1 MKSLFTYLNEAKGYL
16 DYTDF
21 IKDIKIQIA
30 EHIKDYIFDK
40 YNEVVEKY
48 KSLLDWYEENG
59 CKPTLPPK
67 MSPIFPNIS
76 FVVNSKNYPS
86 WLNSLTI
93 QDFSH
98 IEDYD
103 SNSFTD
109 TIACVDADLINA
121 ENKTATIFINSVF
134 LFSPESGKELFVKDN
149 GNIYSNLDDK
159 LKNCEKISKSDI
171 SVDISDNRK
180 FDEAINHELKHIFDF
195 IIHNNLDSTFKKLF
209 DTGSTLNDY
218 ENKGESEL
226 CRNLITC
233 VSELKYFFNKLELS
247 AYQQEIIYNAIKNPE
262 EYKQYIENYLNFIKS
277 KNIKTF
283 IKKLDY
289 IDFEIIDI
297 DFDCTRFYDYI
308 YTIASISKVYQ
319 MDIENDK
326 TTNEYELNS
335 IIKNSGVSNIL
346 FNKDYK
352 GKTYKDFRNFLIKA
366 YNKTIQDI
374 KKILIKTAKNV

>member
-40 YNEVVEKY
+40 YNEALEKY

-67 MSPIFPNIS
+67 MPPIFPNIS

-98 IEDYD
+98 IDGYD
-103 SNSFTD
+103 SDSFAD
-109 TIACVDADLINA
+109 TIACVDTDLINA
-121 ENKTATIFINSVF
+121 ENKTATIFVNS
-134 LFSPESGKELFVKDN
+134 ELFLQGV
-149 GNIYSNLDDK
+149 GNNYSNLDDK

-171 SVDISDNRK
+171 TVDISGNLK
-180 FDEAINHELKHIFDF
+180 FDEAIIHELKHIFDF
-195 IIHNNLDSTFKKLF
+195 IIHNKLDSTFKRLF
-209 DTGSTLNDY
+209 ATNSSIDY
-218 ENKGESEL
+218 YEKSGKSDL
-226 CRNLITC
+226 CHDLINC
-233 VSELKYFFNKLELS
+233 ISQLKYFFNKLELS
-247 AYQQEIIYNAIKNPE
+247 AYQQEIVFNVIKNPE
-262 EYKQYIENYLNFIKS
+262 EYKQFIEKYLNIINS
-277 KNIKTF
+277 RNIKTF
-283 IKKLDY
+283 FKSIFDEKADIKK
-289 IDFEIIDI
+289 
-297 DFDCTRFYDYI
+297 FDVVFDGTRFHDYI
-308 YTIASISKVYQ
+308 YTIACISKIYQ

-335 IIKNSGVSNIL
+335 IVKNSGVSNIL
-346 FNKDYK
+346 FNRDYK
-352 GKTYKDFRNFLIKA
+352 GKTYKDFRNFLIKL
-366 YNKTIQDI
+366 YNKTIQDT
-374 KKILIKTAKNV
+374 KKILIKAAKNV

>member
-40 YNEVVEKY
+40 YNEAVEKY

-67 MSPIFPNIS
+67 MPIIFPNIS

-86 WLNSLTI
+86 WLNSLII

-103 SNSFTD
+103 SNSFAD
-109 TIACVDADLINA
+109 TIAFVDINLIDVK
-121 ENKTATIFINSVF
+121 NKTATIFINSA
-134 LFSPESGKELFVKDN
+134 LFSPESDKVLFGDN
-149 GNIYSNLDDK
+149 SNIYSNLDEK

-171 SVDISDNRK
+171 SVDISGNQK
-180 FDEAINHELKHIFDF
+180 FDEAIAHELKHIFDF

-209 DTGSTLNDY
+209 DTDSTLEYY
-218 ENKGESEL
+218 EKSGKSDL
-226 CRNLITC
+226 CHKLINC
-233 VSELKYFFNKLELS
+233 ISHLKYFFNKLELS
-247 AYQQEIIYNAIKNPE
+247 AYQQEIMYTAIKNPE
-262 EYKQYIENYLNFIKS
+262 EYKQYIEKYLNFIKS

-283 IKKLDY
+283 IKKLNY
-289 IDFEIIDI
+289 IDVEIIDI
-297 DFDCTRFYDYI
+297 DFDGTRFYDYI
-308 YTIASISKVYQ
+308 RTISYISNVYQ

-374 KKILIKTAKNV
+374 KKILIKAAKNV